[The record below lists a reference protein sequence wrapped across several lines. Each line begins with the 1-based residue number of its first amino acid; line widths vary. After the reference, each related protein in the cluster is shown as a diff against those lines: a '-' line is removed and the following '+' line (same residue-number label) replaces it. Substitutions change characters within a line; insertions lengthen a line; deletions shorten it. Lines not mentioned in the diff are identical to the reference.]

1 MSAFKKGWAER
12 FKTNPSSEEVMV
24 RTAYQQSTIAKA
36 DRKGTRKAST
46 PILPPILNV
55 KHIGDLPQELT
66 LREVATYLRFKNTE
80 PVMGLIRLK
89 QLYALKVRRQWRI
102 PLWALA
108 HYLAEREASVA

>member
-46 PILPPILNV
+46 PMLPPILNV
-55 KHIGDLPQELT
+55 KHIGDLPQERDHNRAIRSPALCT
-66 LREVATYLRFKNTE
+66 DGNSVGGVSSSNPVARCTHSGASAGWNN
-80 PVMGLIRLK
+80 
-89 QLYALKVRRQWRI
+89 RRK
-102 PLWALA
+102 
-108 HYLAEREASVA
+108 

>member
-46 PILPPILNV
+46 PMLPPILNV

-89 QLYALKVRRQWRI
+89 QLYALMGTRSGVFQVQT
-102 PLWALA
+102 PLRL
-108 HYLAEREASVA
+108 V